1 MNQRYKFT
9 EQDIEIISK
18 ARADNHNDR
27 AEIRLYALQ
36 LRAEGMQAKEIAL
49 RTGVSAPYVSQLV
62 AKYFKGGIE
71 AIAGNHYGGNR
82 RNMSY
87 EEEEAILLP
96 FYNKAEQGETVEVAD
111 IKKAYQEN
119 VSHKISEV
127 QIYRV
132 LERHGWRGIKKRNKR
147 AKEAGSEAAEA
158 AE

>member
-27 AEIRLYALQ
+27 AEIRLFALQ
-36 LRAEGMQAKEIAL
+36 LRAEGMQAKEIAQIA
-49 RTGVSAPYVSQLV
+49 GVSAPYVSQLV

-96 FYNKAEQGETVEVAD
+96 FY
-111 IKKAYQEN
+111 
-119 VSHKISEV
+119 
-127 QIYRV
+127 
-132 LERHGWRGIKKRNKR
+132 
-147 AKEAGSEAAEA
+147 
-158 AE
+158 